1 MVIGETTDNVLR
13 LRVTCVTYGILR
25 IIPARVYQI
34 LRRGPKNN
42 RKQDMNQFVGARTR
56 HPKIVK
62 QSSCLF
68 KILNQIAL
76 YTDGALF

>member
-1 MVIGETTDNVLR
+1 MLPTGFYELFRRLSNV
-13 LRVTCVTYGILR
+13 V
-25 IIPARVYQI
+25 A
-34 LRRGPKNN
+34 GPKTN

-56 HPKIVK
+56 RPIIVT

-68 KILNQIAL
+68 KILNQMAL